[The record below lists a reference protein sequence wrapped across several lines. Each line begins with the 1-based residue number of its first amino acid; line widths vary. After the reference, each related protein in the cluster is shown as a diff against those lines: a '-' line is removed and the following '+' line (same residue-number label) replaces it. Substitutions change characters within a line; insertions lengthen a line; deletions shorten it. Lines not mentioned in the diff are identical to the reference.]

1 MPNKNAIGIAI
12 SNNKAVAL
20 FAASPI
26 TMQAVN
32 ALEIPEIKVRK
43 VILRAGLFTCP
54 PNVVEQIKRKIRP
67 ARKEESRGEMNQDA
81 TVIPNFY
88 QLTPEAPQPAR
99 PAPTKAPITV

>member
-1 MPNKNAIGIAI
+1 MR
-12 SNNKAVAL
+12 
-20 FAASPI
+20 
-26 TMQAVN
+26 T
-32 ALEIPEIKVRK
+32 
-43 VILRAGLFTCP
+43 GLFTCP

-67 ARKEESRGEMNQDA
+67 ARKEESIGEMNQDA